1 MAGERGS
8 FQTDKTTKTAMLSH
22 RAPSLRTNKNIK
34 TYWFWKQTSC
44 ENTTNTIRVFVSRSS
59 FPQPLSISNRLTHP
73 YRSPQ
78 RPTSSQSSTSRSIPF
93 VSGCTIH
100 YASLRLLILTHIT
113 PTRRCTGTAC
123 PSGPCWSRAFFPVRS
138 LSYIYLRDDAIPTAR
153 RATSQVVFSTH
164 LLAEVV
170 FTTDKQHLH
179 RPRQNLRDFQRVI
192 EGLRP
197 RDIVHHA

>member
-1 MAGERGS
+1 MIENEVWLAYVTSNTWLSSVNKRLPRELCKVSSRMAGERGS

-78 RPTSSQSSTSRSIPF
+78 RPTSGQSSTSRSIPF
-93 VSGCTIH
+93 V
-100 YASLRLLILTHIT
+100 
-113 PTRRCTGTAC
+113 
-123 PSGPCWSRAFFPVRS
+123 
-138 LSYIYLRDDAIPTAR
+138 
-153 RATSQVVFSTH
+153 
-164 LLAEVV
+164 
-170 FTTDKQHLH
+170 
-179 RPRQNLRDFQRVI
+179 
-192 EGLRP
+192 
-197 RDIVHHA
+197 